1 MGIVNQS
8 TTEYSS
14 AVGFGNCC
22 KMCNSCLRG
31 EKLQLLQNQQQ
42 LSLLQLCSSLLH
54 KLALIK
60 NAPLLFRVNTYS
72 YVVNVSFPYQKL
84 SESDSSKYYWL
95 IVFRRVISKP

>member
-14 AVGFGNCC
+14 AVGFGSCC

-42 LSLLQLCSSLLH
+42 LSPLQLCSSLLH

-60 NAPLLFRVNTYS
+60 NAPFRVGDAQS
-72 YVVNVSFPYQKL
+72 HKL
-84 SESDSSKYYWL
+84 Q
-95 IVFRRVISKP
+95 

>member
-42 LSLLQLCSSLLH
+42 LSLLQLCSSLNQ
-54 KLALIK
+54 KCPTMIYSSNSCFRQFASFEIQK
-60 NAPLLFRVNTYS
+60 VIDGEKQDPLEVLR
-72 YVVNVSFPYQKL
+72 
-84 SESDSSKYYWL
+84 
-95 IVFRRVISKP
+95 